1 MSHCRW
7 DGLRSENAPCG
18 GSITHI
24 SNIQIINLLA
34 HSIARSRLALVL
46 QPPLLQLSR
55 GKVPWIERRSVI
67 TRCRSLCA
75 RQNLCRTCE
84 QAFAYRVPRT
94 CSFGGRRIP
103 GRAIEVPLGY
113 RAWPASIVRAA
124 GFTADSQITILWTGD
139 SRRIQ
144 GTCAAPYF
152 RLNLCCAWR

>member
-7 DGLRSENAPCG
+7 DGLTSENYPCG
-18 GSITHI
+18 GSITHR

-46 QPPLLQLSR
+46 QSPLLQLSR

-94 CSFGGRRIP
+94 CSFGDRRFL

-113 RAWPASIVRAA
+113 RAWPAPIFRAA
-124 GFTADSQITILWTGD
+124 GFHCVLLNYHLVHGRLTPGSTHLCR
-139 SRRIQ
+139 SV
-144 GTCAAPYF
+144 F
-152 RLNLCCAWR
+152 RLDLCCAW